1 MHIQMNAD
9 SIKQLAAE
17 LGADLV
23 GIAPKSRWEALP
35 AAQNP
40 LTLMPDCQSVIVVG
54 RKILR
59 GAFRGVEEGTNF
71 GSTYHAY
78 GWAWHHGQFLLRTV
92 HNLACEIEK
101 NGFEAM
107 PVLNL
112 DPNAAVIPD
121 YSELARLAGLGT
133 PGRGG
138 FFLTPRYGHRQRFGL
153 VLTPLEL
160 PGDPV
165 MELDFCRNC
174 GACLKACPLHA
185 LKDTGRDLFELDHV
199 LCANCK
205 NGAGDAGNDR
215 YAASC
220 GRACMVALEGKVEN
234 QFHHRFRKR
243 SVWERDLENRVTVR
257 PLEQEEN

>member
-1 MHIQMNAD
+1 MNAD

-23 GIAPKSRWEALP
+23 GIAPKNRWESLP

-59 GAFRGVEEGTNF
+59 GTFRGIEEGTNF

-78 GWAWHHGQFLLRTV
+78 GCGWHHGLFLLRTV

-112 DPNAAVIPD
+112 DPRAAVIPD
-121 YSELARLAGLGT
+121 YQELARLAGLGA

-138 FFLTPRYGHRQRFGL
+138 FFLSPRYGHRQRFGL

-165 MELDFCRNC
+165 TELDFCQDC

-185 LKDTGRDLFELDHV
+185 LKDTGGALFERNQA

-205 NGAGDAGNDR
+205 NGAVDAGGDR

-220 GRACMVALEGKVEN
+220 GRACLVALEQKVEN
-234 QFHHRFRKR
+234 RFRHRFRKR

-257 PLEQEEN
+257 PLEPKEN